1 MKKTLSLII
10 SLLFVLGA
18 IAQSFQKGP
27 YTVTTIASGV
37 YHIEDGNNSNPA
49 GVHIDANGKTT
60 GSNNCSDMYL
70 IVGKDKALLIDL
82 SNFIKWDQ
90 TAVESLRSIV
100 YDKAENRQLVITITH
115 NHGDHLGMLPAF
127 TDDAKATFWLSK
139 AEFEAV
145 ANKFPAERTSFVD
158 ENASIDLGGNCIVNT
173 IEMPGH
179 TAHSILFFLKD
190 KNIVFTGDA
199 IGSGSGVWLFNYDSF
214 LLYAKSIDKLIS
226 YINDKSNNIDTQKL
240 IIYGGHFWQK
250 GKVEKLTAQYI
261 FDMKTLI
268 EKMGQGAAEVESV
281 SNFMPFL
288 NGNFK
293 YGTAT
298 ITWNK
303 EAAAKYAESM
313 KSN

>member
-90 TAVESLRSIV
+90 TAIESLRSIV

-214 LLYAKSIDKLIS
+214 LLYAKSINKLIS

-268 EKMGQGAAEVESV
+268 GKMGQGAAEVETV

-303 EAAAKYAESM
+303 EAAAKYAESL
-313 KSN
+313 KN

>member
-1 MKKTLSLII
+1 MKKTLTLIVP
-10 SLLFVLGA
+10 LLFVFGA

-27 YTVTTIASGV
+27 YTVTTLATGV
-37 YHIEDGNNSNPA
+37 YHIEDGNDSNPA
-49 GVHIDANGKTT
+49 GVHVDATGKTT
-60 GSNNCSDMYL
+60 GQNNCSDMYL

-82 SNFIKWDQ
+82 SNFIKWDA

-100 YDKAENRQLVITITH
+100 YEKAENRQLVITVTH

-127 TDDAKATFWLSK
+127 ADDVKATFWLSK

-145 ANKFPAERTSFVD
+145 ANKFPADRTSFVD

-190 KNIVFTGDA
+190 QNIVFTGDA
-199 IGSGSGVWLFNYDSF
+199 IGSGSGVWLFNYDS
-214 LLYAKSIDKLIS
+214 LMLYTKSIDKLIS
-226 YINDKSNNIDTQKL
+226 YLNDKSNHIDTQKL

-261 FDMKTLI
+261 LDMKTLI
-268 EKMGQGAAEVESV
+268 GEMGKGTADVETV
-281 SNFMPFL
+281 SNFIPFL

-303 EAAAKYAESM
+303 EAATKYAESV
-313 KSN
+313 KN